1 MSLHLLR
8 LLGLTLALLTLSS
21 AVAVAAVPVTVENLL
36 QKRLIE
42 HESIIATDA
51 QNVESLLVLA
61 QTHER
66 LGHWR
71 KALDYYRQ
79 IRQIDAGHAP
89 ARRGTERLEKILRP
103 RLTAQWSYF
112 VDEEYAPQLKTK
124 DYQREE
130 TLYQLGAEK
139 QLGKDSLFQLDWRK
153 GAVEQTSEIYQDT
166 DFSVKY
172 YGPTLRLGLPLS
184 SRFSLRGKL
193 EYTRYSRDKA
203 GAFYPLKEEKDLLTG
218 SASLTYVGQRG
229 WLTSSLLRY
238 RDFNLN
244 FDASATQEPGALQL
258 VAQTVYGLDA
268 GTQIDKAWNLSGGV
282 LYEDSQTLDPD
293 QFRLRSRL
301 SYAPSPKRH
310 LQFFGRGDYYF
321 EEKKT
326 LVGGGVSYLLTLF
339 KRMDTAL
346 SYQLLYNDPENS
358 WLNQATLDMKWHLAP
373 RIAWKVAAQAGQ
385 EIGDDEDQY
394 YLLTSGLTVRF

>member
-8 LLGLTLALLTLSS
+8 LLGLTLAVLTLYT
-21 AVAVAAVPVTVENLL
+21 AVAIAAEPSSVENLL

-42 HESIIATDA
+42 QEAIIATDA

-66 LGHWR
+66 LGHWS

-103 RLTAQWSYF
+103 RLSAQWSYW

-124 DYQREE
+124 EYRREE

-139 QLGKDSLFQLDWRK
+139 QFGKDRLFQLEWRK

-172 YGPTLRLGLPLS
+172 FGPTLYLGLPLS

-193 EYTRYSRDKA
+193 EYTRYHKDEA
-203 GAFYPLKEEKDLLTG
+203 GTFYPLQEEKDLLTG
-218 SASLTYVGQRG
+218 SASLTYAGQG
-229 WLTSSLLRY
+229 YWLASSLLRY
-238 RDFNLN
+238 RDFRLN
-244 FDASATQEPGALQL
+244 FDETATEEPGELQL

-268 GTQIDKAWNLSGGV
+268 GTQIGKGWNLSGGV
-282 LYEDSQTLDPD
+282 LYEDSRTLDPD

-301 SYAPSPKRH
+301 SYTPGSIGH
-310 LQFFGRGDYYF
+310 LQFFGRGEYYF
-321 EEKKT
+321 EEEKT

-339 KRMDTAL
+339 KRIDTAL

-358 WLNQATLDMKWHLAP
+358 WLHQATLDMKWHLTST
-373 RIAWKVAAQAGQ
+373 IAWTVAAHAGQ

-394 YLLTSGLTVRF
+394 YLLTSGLNIRF